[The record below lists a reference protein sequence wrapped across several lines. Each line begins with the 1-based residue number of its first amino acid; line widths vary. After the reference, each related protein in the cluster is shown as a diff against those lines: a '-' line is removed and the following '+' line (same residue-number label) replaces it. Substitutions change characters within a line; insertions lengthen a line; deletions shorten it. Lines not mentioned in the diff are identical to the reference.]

1 MISNEKGKSQTDKN
15 IELDNKINAV
25 LDNFINVNDSLKE
38 FKNVINNSDTVISDL
53 NVNINN
59 IISDINN
66 EITELKQLK

>member
-1 MISNEKGKSQTDKN
+1 LISNEKGKSQTDKN